1 MSDNDQ
7 DQDNETRHDSNLILD
22 VENFGPIAEA
32 KNVEFR
38 PMTVFVGP
46 SNTGKSY
53 LARLLH
59 AILKAKNGDSL
70 RPDAIPPSVA
80 DLFDSVDQS
89 ALNEYVSE
97 IQTFVE
103 TQSDRR
109 STVMH
114 FDQMSKNLKRFVA
127 SATKNWLK
135 SLATRSISEVEHYFQ
150 RDLTQIIT
158 GGSGDAPM
166 LTRAFTY
173 SREWLMTFS
182 SDFEFHTTSIGNID
196 LIIDDRFR
204 FNLSRYDDRYTS
216 RRQRI
221 EFYLL
226 NALDESIAARMNA
239 FARSHYALAGRTGI
253 LSSRA
258 VLTGVILANLNTAL
272 YHGLEIR
279 QLDPIAG
286 ELLSSLAGDTSAV
299 DERMARRMRR
309 TNRQRAGIPRI
320 ADLMESTLLHGRIE
334 SRSEL
339 DNGSY
344 DFVTESFRGP
354 LEFASSMVTEIAP
367 LVLSVRNRVR
377 RHEMLIID
385 EPEAHLHPEAQQRMA
400 AMLAYLVR
408 QGIRVLMTTHSHYMV
423 EAMGMFTCAAGID
436 DDARV
441 RSMSGLLGTAGDAA
455 DDIHRELYLN
465 EDEVGIYS
473 FNAHDGDG
481 TIVCPVPFDTRSY
494 TYAPRGY
501 SDALVGQFNR
511 ISRVINERISVDE
524 MAGLS

>member
-1 MSDNDQ
+1 MPDTDQ
-7 DQDNETRHDSNLILD
+7 DKKPRHGPNLILD

-32 KNVEFR
+32 KNIEFR

-70 RPDAIPPSVA
+70 RPDAVPPSVS
-80 DLFDSVDQS
+80 DNFVSVSRS
-89 ALNEYVSE
+89 ALNAHVSE

-109 STVMH
+109 STMMH
-114 FDQMSKNLKRFVA
+114 FDRMSENLQRFVA
-127 SATKNWLK
+127 SATKDWLN
-135 SLATRSISEVEHYFQ
+135 SLATRSITEVEHYFQ
-150 RDLTQIIT
+150 RDLTQIVT

-166 LTRAFTY
+166 LTKAFTC
-173 SREWLMTFS
+173 SREWIMTFS
-182 SDFEFHTTSIGNID
+182 SDLESYTTSIGNVN
-196 LIIDDRFR
+196 LIIDSRFR
-204 FNLSRYDDRYTS
+204 FDLLRYDDQDTI
-216 RRQRI
+216 RRRRI
-221 EFYLL
+221 ESQLL

-239 FARSHYALAGRTGI
+239 YVRSHYALAGRTGI
-253 LSSRA
+253 LASRA
-258 VLTGVILANLNTAL
+258 VLTGVILANLNAAL
-272 YHGLEIR
+272 YHGLEIG

-354 LEFASSMVTEIAP
+354 LESASSMVTEIAP
-367 LVLSVRNRVR
+367 LVLYVRNRVR
-377 RHEMLIID
+377 KDELLIID
-385 EPEAHLHPEAQQRMA
+385 EPEAHLHPAAQQRMA

-441 RSMSGLLGTAGDAA
+441 GSMGGLLGTAGDAT
-455 DDIHRELYLN
+455 DDIHRQLYLN

-473 FNAHDGDG
+473 FDAHDESG
-481 TIVCPVPFDTRSY
+481 TVVRPVPFDAHSY
-494 TYAPRGY
+494 TYAPADY
-501 SDALVGQFNR
+501 SAALLDQFNR
-511 ISRVINERISVDE
+511 ISRVVNERINVDE
-524 MAGLS
+524 LAERA